1 MLSPI
6 LRKGAAMSLKE
17 YRWRGSTW
25 QIADEDL
32 PRYPGA
38 VPVNQEP
45 KDNTKKR
52 PVPANKSRRAPKD
65 K

>member
-1 MLSPI
+1 ME
-6 LRKGAAMSLKE
+6 RKNAMALKE
-17 YRWRGSTW
+17 YYWRGSTW
-25 QIADEDL
+25 QIDDKDL
-32 PRYPGA
+32 GRYPGA
-38 VPVNQEP
+38 VPVDNKP

>member
-1 MLSPI
+1 M
-6 LRKGAAMSLKE
+6 ALKE

-32 PRYPGA
+32 HRFPGA
-38 VPVNQEP
+38 VPVNEKP
-45 KDNTKKR
+45 KSTEKKR
-52 PVPANKSRRAPKD
+52 TNPANKRREVKN

>member
-1 MLSPI
+1 M
-6 LRKGAAMSLKE
+6 ALKE
-17 YRWRGSTW
+17 YYWRGTTW

-32 PRYPGA
+32 HRFPGA
-38 VPVNQEP
+38 VPVDAKP
-45 KDNTKKR
+45 KDNAKKR